1 MMNKMEMQKSVS
13 LLTFKWESDEQDGD
27 AKVSLA
33 VNIQQSLLSGI
44 IYIKF
49 IMPVGIITL

>member
-1 MMNKMEMQKSVS
+1 MNKMEMQKSVS

-33 VNIQQSLLSGI
+33 VNIQMGI
-44 IYIKF
+44 
-49 IMPVGIITL
+49 

>member
-1 MMNKMEMQKSVS
+1 MNKMEIQGSVS

-27 AKVSLA
+27 AKVSLD

-44 IYIKF
+44 IYIKL
-49 IMPVGIITL
+49 IMSVGIITL

>member
-1 MMNKMEMQKSVS
+1 MNKMEIQGSVS

-33 VNIQQSLLSGI
+33 VNIQMGI
-44 IYIKF
+44 
-49 IMPVGIITL
+49 